1 MAGKQ
6 NMVTIMEDH
15 EDLLVVM
22 VGQDPE
28 GGLGGGH
35 GGSGGGYEG
44 PGGGPGRQGGGPGVE
59 PLR

>member
-1 MAGKQ
+1 
-6 NMVTIMEDH
+6 MVTIMEDH

-22 VGQDPE
+22 VCQDPE
-28 GGLGGGH
+28 GGLGGGY